1 MLSRKWD
8 VATGIVI
15 GWLIG
20 CAMYVA
26 TFLYVDSTAKAP
38 DESSCLVEVERRNG
52 CPLDA
57 IRYDAPAFARE
68 LGNVDNRSYK
78 VRDRISGSEWW
89 LVHLDGEWV
98 AFPIEDAV
106 DAG

>member
-1 MLSRKWD
+1 MGRQLPII
-8 VATGIVI
+8 AGII
-15 GWLIG
+15 LGGLIG
-20 CAMYVA
+20 CVMIVA
-26 TFLYVDSTAKAP
+26 TFMYVDSTAKAP
-38 DESSCLVEVERRNG
+38 DEPSLLREVERRNG

-68 LGNVDNRSYK
+68 LGKVDNRSYK